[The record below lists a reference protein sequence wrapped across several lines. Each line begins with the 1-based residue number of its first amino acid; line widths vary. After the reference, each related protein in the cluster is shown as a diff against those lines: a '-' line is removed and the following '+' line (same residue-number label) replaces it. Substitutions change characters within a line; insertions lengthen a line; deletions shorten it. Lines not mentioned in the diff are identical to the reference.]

1 MADYPY
7 DDEEQKDPLLIQGH
21 PHPTGDVVDQGNLQT
36 APATAPT
43 PTTDVDAYAQGAPPA
58 APQETQAAPEAAPS
72 QVPPGKPP
80 AANPQTDVNSAALD
94 PDAYNPRQIP
104 EPTLYHQPM
113 ADPRAEAELQS
124 SEQVRAQKL
133 QQSQQSDENRRA
145 KEVVS
150 GLKSSGVEMVTDLD
164 GTTHPKLDDQGRVIY
179 KPAVLSPFEDRG
191 EEAGDGRYVSV
202 VRDRFGNE
210 QDVPLKSKIDPQ
222 TGERYV
228 TGADGVSKVSLG
240 VDQDYV
246 LRRDVTN
253 LGKVAS
259 EARAE
264 VSALGSQKKD
274 LTDQI
279 TDYGNQ
285 AAVIASKKTL
295 TDDDRAEI
303 KRLQGARQQAVQQL
317 DTVNDAHDAKSQE
330 AQAATQQWL
339 DKRKLI
345 TDKIKQSMG
354 LPGSQPPPGAPAT
367 QGPATQP
374 DGTPTQSPLP
384 SQAPLPKE
392 TPQSPAAN
400 PNTTAASPAV
410 QNLPDDQ
417 KQAVADFQTAAM
429 GIHPGI
435 WARTKNALGSLVG
448 EAAVG
453 GAKSLEGFATISEN
467 IYNGLFGTDEK
478 ATGARAL
485 ANALMKVPGV
495 LTNPQLKD
503 TPEAKVARTVGNY
516 GSLIAEGLLD
526 PAIPVTQMFGAG
538 YEGQHDAAMQYF
550 DNKAAQNPDAPRD
563 RAAEA
568 ASADRAGLLGAS
580 INAVVALLPV
590 SAAAKSITKVFGKAS
605 TDQVANVLNEAYEK
619 GGAPAVAN
627 VLNELRGVMTNV
639 TGAGDEAFRQ
649 TASNALKGVVSEITK
664 SPTERLAAV
673 AARSAT
679 DATVFGASQVAQ
691 NLVSKRYNPDTG
703 LFENVPEA
711 ATTGF
716 VMGAGFGGLEQVAAA
731 KKAGQARTDIA
742 TQFAKQAKGGPAP
755 SAPSGAAE
763 PAMDQQALTEI
774 KGAMDSHRE
783 DLTRE
788 RSIIQSE
795 VDDASQPIEGKA
807 DKIARVKDLDG
818 QIAAITTTPTTGD
831 KNESATIPP
840 AAVSP
845 NEPQPAQPGTGGA
858 ADNRPVPDNPEA
870 QAPVQQQAQEGA
882 QPQPRQR
889 DVAATG
895 DEAPDAAHGQP
906 DEAGSGSALLDSAAK
921 ANGVKFDGTEGEFHY
936 FTDVANKG
944 KETSFVVPLD
954 ATPEVFRDKL
964 SAVRDRMGGG
974 PPVEAVRQPFPHFNP
989 GLDKALSESINK
1001 EGGAVV
1007 VAGGQKLPVAK
1018 GIGNWGTRIGDDVHL
1033 ADGSVISHEHV
1044 SAVETPSG
1052 KTLWSRTVDAAAH
1065 EAATSPHND
1074 LKHPSGAQAEA
1085 ENYKMGH
1092 DSIGGMPIS
1101 FENPA
1106 GSIRT
1111 NVDGS
1116 LLEKLSGESGNHA
1129 DRKNAHFAKAA
1140 LAAREAGDAEG
1151 LKNAAQQISG
1161 VQVTKGGR
1169 PWATKMLAHYGRFK
1183 GTVGADGDHLDAYV
1197 KEGTPKDYSGPVFV
1211 INQKKLGSVTPTG
1224 REPSGQTG
1232 GDFDEHKA
1240 MVGYSSQAEAVA
1252 AYAKHYDI
1260 PAAKLI
1266 HSVAAMPWDKFKDWA
1281 KNGDLKKPAQS
1292 SIGQDQAVGGT
1303 KPEPQDLDRA
1313 QRLVAKA
1320 LIGEKAKAS
1329 IDGLGATIVR
1339 NTSGVAGDLG
1349 LMRAKWDLDAQGNPQ
1364 WRVMIDEPGLAVKF
1378 KDIDD
1383 ATAQE
1388 TINTAVDEEITHL
1401 ATFEAVRRDWEAAGK
1416 QKPFGEFFND
1426 AMKDIYNAMDDE
1438 ERKTVQ
1444 DAYQTRDLSPVAMGA
1459 EFIRQ
1464 LLQQKRIGKVT
1475 EATIRARSL
1484 IEKLL
1489 AVLKSVWENIKNR
1502 SEALRRTIE
1511 QTEAVLDEIEKA
1523 GKEERGP
1530 PAKRTKEFQT
1540 AKGSKYEVHEDGTT
1554 TRVKASRPEHPGD
1567 EGQKQR
1573 SEKTVYVS
1581 SEDVQKLAPPQA
1593 HWRIIDHGNGK
1604 MSLATEKNGQWGIA
1618 ESQKEVAV
1626 SDTPTKGAFPLE
1638 LWGKKMT
1645 AGAESYGKAHFGN
1658 EITNVGASKK
1668 PVTPQVAPL
1677 SGMTPLGA
1685 KQEPETKP
1693 IESGASDELKAQAK
1707 KAFEGMFAPEPQF
1720 TGKEIAITMRLQ
1732 RGESV
1737 DQVAKAYAMPAKVV
1751 AKVYDRVIG
1760 AAPLQPQEHGIN
1772 LGAPEP
1778 IQQIALPKEK
1788 RPAFMDLADKLEAGG
1803 ITTPE
1808 KLAAFIN
1815 EISDGRALQYTKAVW
1830 KLMESTGAVDE
1841 KDAPA
1846 NWDTPISLATNG
1858 SGPNVPGS
1866 EPPVGQRG
1874 SNAGQPN
1881 GPEDRNAGEVEAGSE
1896 VSPGAVPTEAQ
1907 RPGARQPAG
1916 SGRGQPEGAGVGTS
1930 GESVAAT
1937 EADDAERVD
1946 SPVAGAG
1953 SGDSGGTSLTGP
1965 TERVAAGSG
1974 SERNFRIRSGA
1985 IAPGGAVAKLK
1996 ANLAAL
2002 KLLKQ
2007 LQKDNR
2013 PATPEEQAKLVQYTG
2028 WGAMKT
2034 AFDEIKAGRRG
2045 TYSEDANW
2053 TAKWGKV
2060 YDQLKTLLTPDEW
2073 EKNAEASMTAHY
2085 TAPEEINAMWSM
2097 VKRLGFGGGRVLEP
2111 AIGTGNFF
2119 GLMPQDLMQHSKLFG
2134 MDMDPIAGGISQK
2147 LYPGADI
2154 KLSKFEKA
2162 KLPNNYFDLVISNV
2176 PFHEVGPIDS
2186 RYPQLNL
2193 HNYFFARS
2201 FDLAKPG
2208 GLVVAIT
2215 SNSTL
2220 DNNPDQRKYLA
2231 DKADLVAA
2239 IRLPNNAFLDNA
2251 GTEVT
2256 TDILVFRKP
2265 DGTPFKGETF
2275 LSTVQVGE
2283 DKGQPVVA
2291 NEYFARHP
2299 EMAIGKHSL
2308 QGTQYRENSYALVPD
2323 KYRPLAESL
2332 QEAIQKLPENI
2343 FSHARD
2349 FYENQQQDFGI
2360 VREGEKEGSVSF
2372 KDGRPLQVTGNEYK
2386 QPAWATKGFSSRTRD
2401 PVKRIEM
2408 AKSFVGLRDQM
2419 KELLAEELNPAATD
2433 AGLEATRAK
2442 LRDLYDKHVKAFG
2455 QLEKGN
2461 LKFLEEDPEY
2471 YLVMGL
2477 EVVGKERKGDTFEK
2491 VIKPADILSQR
2502 TLFPVTPPSHV
2513 ADVKDAALV
2522 SMQYRGKIDAPYIAE
2537 LTGLQPD
2544 EAEQGVLDA
2553 GLAFKNP
2560 VTGLLETRDAYLSS
2574 NVRQKL
2580 REAEAA
2586 AKDDPRYDKNV
2597 EQLKAIQP
2605 ERIDFA
2611 NISARAGSSWIPEP
2625 VYTSFAQKIL
2635 GKTAKV
2641 TYNKTLDRWS
2651 VALGGKEISA
2661 AENKSIYGTDRAT
2674 GTDILG
2680 DVLNLRNPKIYD
2692 TVEEMNDAGKMSKKQ
2707 VLNKS
2712 ATDQAQAKALRFK
2725 QEFDTFMRED
2735 PDANKSIEDTYNE
2748 QFNSYV
2754 VPMFDG
2760 SHLVFPGMAAVYK
2773 GRPMK
2778 LRSNQKDGVFR
2789 VTQTGGALLAHGVG
2803 AGKTI
2808 TIIAAAMEMR
2818 RLGLARKP
2826 LIVVDKPT
2834 TGQFAQTFRQ
2844 VYPNANVLVATEDS
2858 FTAANRKRFMSRI
2871 ATGNWDAVVMSNS
2884 QFDLMPNDPA
2894 VIQQYVQTAIDQL
2907 KEIASEVESEEGK
2920 GTPKV
2925 RQIRT
2930 EIKRLEN
2937 RLGKLLDRLGKRQ
2950 DDTIYFEQSGVDA
2963 LFVDEVHGYKKVPF
2977 VTKMDPVKGI
2987 DRQPS
2992 QKAIALHAKVQFIH
3006 ENNRNKNVITAT
3018 GTPVT
3023 NTLAEAWN
3031 MTRLVNPKLLEEWGV
3046 DTFDKFVS
3054 TFAEVVNS
3062 TEINAANQWV
3072 SVERLSRF
3080 TNGPELVK
3088 MIRTAWDVRMGED
3101 LKDLSL
3107 PSIKGGKPELVSL
3120 EVTPEQLKI
3129 TDFLQSVYKQFQG
3142 LEAKQRRAYSWIPI
3156 VTMSTGMAASVD
3168 PRLVNPSLPDNP
3180 NSVINK
3186 AVENVAAIY
3195 HETTPKRSTQI
3206 VFLDRYRPMNTEK
3219 IRRFAAGAE
3228 VHVGD
3233 EQSADEALKDQ
3244 SRRQA
3249 LEPSD
3254 DAFSESPLNLYDD
3267 LREKLV
3273 KAGVPREEIAIANE
3287 HDTDAKRL
3295 KMQEDMQTGRIRL
3308 LIGSTAKIGQGI
3320 NVSDKL
3326 YAAHHLDPPIQM
3338 TPAQYIQRNGRIIRD
3353 PNENAEVR
3361 MLNYGMKRTLAAGI
3375 WDRINTKAKFII
3387 QILMGKGVGRD
3398 FEDPADEI
3406 TMSIAEQV
3414 AELTGDRRVLK
3425 KVELESQVRS
3435 LQAAREAHF
3444 NNVGSARRSLRETQ
3458 TQLDRYDE
3466 DLIPAAITDKEL
3478 LENAF
3483 GPDGKNFA
3491 AKVGEKAFSDPK
3503 EYDAAINNLLETG
3516 LSKSGDYFNGD
3527 GKKDTGI
3534 RYEAEQQ
3541 LNGLRVHTQFKY
3553 WNPEKFLQSDPEVY
3567 TSFSTPNTKGL
3578 NSTNAKTG
3586 VGMIQAAR
3594 KIWEERDQRIE
3605 QLKAASQNARD
3616 QIPKLEA
3623 EAAKTFTQ
3631 EKELTDKSAEL
3642 SQLTSELLG
3651 GDAPQEASGGSLTD
3665 EAPEGEQPAIGA
3677 PEPTPPAADPTQG
3690 VLKSAFAE
3698 LPKKEQQVLAMRLA
3712 EKTDAEISKA
3722 TGLPPVGIETAYQIA
3737 VRKMQKARQA
3747 AGDVRATMR
3756 RVMAE
3761 NSGQRTLGRPDLA
3774 NPAAGDLSRK
3784 LVDATDQIRKES
3796 GVPGKRKDKEV
3807 IAAAKARLQKNYDG
3821 EREQLIAK
3829 ATGGQ
3834 QLDDEETVMA
3844 KKIVAREALKA
3855 VRAGNDEA
3863 ILEGAKLIDA
3873 YRMTG
3878 TTQARAMRQR
3888 FDNYLSPEER
3898 ASEYIAES
3906 LLTPDQGRRDRLS
3919 RLGEQI
3925 TDLEQQLEEAKN
3937 RNADPMDLK
3946 KLLDDRE
3953 KKLAEREAI
3962 IKNWAKKVEGIK
3974 KKLAALGLDL
3984 ENMSEEEISKVLKDR
3999 AKANKAIR
4007 AIAEAKADNWDA
4019 LYEYWINGLLSSPTT
4034 LAVKMMSDV
4043 AHGALD
4049 FGPQRWIEAAVN
4061 QMLPGEKS
4069 KSPQFGELP
4078 YVYKSIFPA
4087 LGRAFTTLIQSWRAE
4102 SPMFEGEFTNSE
4114 FHRTPAIAGAK
4125 GKLFRVP
4132 TRNIMAAD
4140 DAASS
4145 ALATMQVQAEAYRQ
4159 ATAEGKKGDDLAKR
4173 MVELTKLNSGDPSDA
4188 WVAARE
4194 YSAMLRFQA
4203 ELGPIG
4209 KWLQAGKQSV
4219 PGVRYALPFIKTMS
4233 NIFKI
4238 GLRKTPLGSARLLWK
4253 LGRDGAARMNWDGS
4267 DYEYSRPEAVKN
4279 ISEQIL
4285 AWALTFGLLG
4295 LTRKNDDNDGLP
4307 IITGTVPYTPS
4318 SKGVRDLAMRTAP
4331 PTSIRIGNKWYNY
4344 SRIEPWGVM
4353 LATTVD
4359 LINQARQVENT
4370 GDVTGAMG
4378 KLLNH
4383 TLTQVKDKTF
4393 ARGVSDILNAIQ
4405 DGEHAVEWA
4414 GNFAAS
4420 WVPFTSLVKA
4430 AARGTDDSVRETKVW
4445 GRDGWTDSMLES
4457 LKYKAFPAASDV
4469 IQPKIDLWGNEI
4481 KKDTGISPATDW
4493 LYRMTVPVQT
4503 EAAGKVDQVDRM
4515 ILNWNN
4521 AHPSEEFSPVPP
4533 PPMWEKK
4540 IDGKNQSIYMSRDEY
4555 RRFLEVS
4562 GKEAHALVEIQ
4573 SLNHDNPNREDME
4586 AVTKALSTARHNVK
4600 ESLWQ
4605 EHLGHLGQ

>member
-453 GAKSLEGFATISEN
+453 GAKSLVGFATISEN

-605 TDQVANVLNEAYEK
+605 TDQVANVLNDAYEK

-711 ATTGF
+711 AYTGF
-716 VMGAGFGGLEQVAAA
+716 GMGAAFGGLEQVAAA

-742 TQFAKQAKGGPAP
+742 TQLAKQARGGPAP

-795 VDDASQPIEGKA
+795 VDDTSQPIEGKA

-858 ADNRPVPDNPEA
+858 ADNRPVPNQPEA
-870 QAPVQQQAQEGA
+870 APAV
-882 QPQPRQR
+882 QPR
-889 DVAATG
+889 AEG
-895 DEAPDAAHGQP
+895 KAPDVRSGQTPAASNEADNAPHGQP
-906 DEAGSGSALLDSAAK
+906 ADAGTGPALLKSVPDLQNTEEAEAHGKSGQADIPALMQRYQDILKEAEGESGDQRVKTITRAQLYREAAGEAAK
-921 ANGVKFDGTEGEFHY
+921 
-936 FTDVANKG
+936 
-944 KETSFVVPLD
+944 
-954 ATPEVFRDKL
+954 L
-964 SAVRDRMGGG
+964 SG
-974 PPVEAVRQPFPHFNP
+974 
-989 GLDKALSESINK
+989 
-1001 EGGAVV
+1001 
-1007 VAGGQKLPVAK
+1007 
-1018 GIGNWGTRIGDDVHL
+1018 
-1033 ADGSVISHEHV
+1033 
-1044 SAVETPSG
+1044 
-1052 KTLWSRTVDAAAH
+1052 TVDASAH
-1065 EAATSPHND
+1065 EAATSPTNARTS
-1074 LKHPSGAQAEA
+1074 PSLAQHEA
-1085 ENYKMGH
+1085 DNAKLGH
-1092 DSIGGMPIS
+1092 SSVGGMPIS
-1101 FENPA
+1101 IENPA

-1111 NVDGS
+1111 NVD
-1116 LLEKLSGESGNHA
+1116 L
-1129 DRKNAHFAKAA
+1129 AKVKE
-1140 LAAREAGDAEG
+1140 LA
-1151 LKNAAQQISG
+1151 NAAPSPDGSNRAAVNLLAHHAQGNAEAVSGIGKMLKAKHPEIS
-1161 VQVTKGGR
+1161 KGQ
-1169 PWATKMLAHYGRFK
+1169 PWANKMQANYGRFK
-1183 GTVGADGDHLDAYV
+1183 GTVGKDGEHIDAYV
-1197 KEGTPKDYSGPVFV
+1197 KPGTPTEHKGNVYV
-1211 INQKKLGSVTPTG
+1211 INQKKADGS
-1224 REPSGQTG
+1224 
-1232 GDFDEHKA
+1232 FDEHKA
-1240 MVGYSSQAEAVA
+1240 MVGYGSQEEAVA
-1252 AYAKHYDI
+1252 AYSKHYDI
-1260 PAAKLI
+1260 PSAKLI
-1266 HSVAAMPWDKFKDWA
+1266 HSVAAMPWPAFKIWA
-1281 KNGDLKKPAQS
+1281 RSGNHSVPAQTTTV
-1292 SIGQDQAVGGT
+1292 GQYSGLMQAGATQEGNEKILSAGKWPNGKAVTAADRERLKADNVAAQKIIDAHGGKYPYGNNEQKAAAVHVRET
-1303 KPEPQDLDRA
+1303 PEAGAGEGQERESVPEATGASAGRVPAVDLARA
-1313 QRLVAKA
+1313 EGLVQKA
-1320 LIGEKAKAS
+1320 LVGDKVKAS
-1329 IDGLGATIVR
+1329 LDGLGAAIVR
-1339 NTSGVAGDLG
+1339 NTSGVPGQFG
-1349 LMRAKWDLDAQGNPQ
+1349 LMRAKWDIDANGDPH
-1364 WRVMIDEPGLAVKF
+1364 WKVLIDEPGLSQKF
-1378 KDIDD
+1378 KGISD
-1383 ATAQE
+1383 AVAQE
-1388 TINTAVDEEITHL
+1388 TINTAVDEEVTHL
-1401 ATFEAVRRDWEAAGK
+1401 ATFEAVRRDWAAAGK
-1416 QKPFGEFFND
+1416 PKPFGEFFGD

-1438 ERKTVQ
+1438 ERQTVQ
-1444 DAYQTRDLSPVAMGA
+1444 DAYQTRDLTPVAMGA

-1475 EATIRARSL
+1475 EATIRAQSL

-1489 AVLKSVWENIKNR
+1489 AVLKAVWDNIKAR

-1511 QTEAVLDEIEKA
+1511 QTEAVLDEIERA
-1523 GKEERGP
+1523 SKEEPKAAPIRENNSAIL
-1530 PAKRTKEFQT
+1530 AKMRERLKEQ
-1540 AKGSKYEVHEDGTT
+1540 
-1554 TRVKASRPEHPGD
+1554 
-1567 EGQKQR
+1567 
-1573 SEKTVYVS
+1573 EKTGVV
-1581 SEDVQKLAPPQA
+1581 DDRLAEQI
-1593 HWRIIDHGNGK
+1593 RN
-1604 MSLATEKNGQWGIA
+1604 LEKN
-1618 ESQKEVAV
+1618 E
-1626 SDTPTKGAFPLE
+1626 
-1638 LWGKKMT
+1638 
-1645 AGAESYGKAHFGN
+1645 
-1658 EITNVGASKK
+1658 KK

-1677 SGMTPLGA
+1677 KGMTPLGG
-1685 KQEPETKP
+1685 KP
-1693 IESGASDELKAQAK
+1693 SGASKELKDQAK
-1707 KAFEGMFAPEPQF
+1707 KAFEGLFSPEPQF
-1720 TGKEIAITMRLQ
+1720 TGKEIAVALRIQ
-1732 RGESV
+1732 RGESPE
-1737 DQVAKAYAMPAKVV
+1737 DVAKAYAMPLQKVEQ
-1751 AKVYDRVIG
+1751 VYDRVIG
-1760 AAPLQPQEHGIN
+1760 AAPINQEHGIN

-1778 IQQIALPKEK
+1778 IQQIALPKDK
-1788 RPAFMDLADKLEAGG
+1788 RTTFMQLADSLEAEK

-1815 EISDGRALQYTKAVW
+1815 EVSDGRALQYTKAVW

-1846 NWDTPISLATNG
+1846 NWDEPISLATNG
-1858 SGPNVPGS
+1858 QEPNVSADESPG
-1866 EPPVGQRG
+1866 GQRG
-1874 SNAGQPN
+1874 SNAG
-1881 GPEDRNAGEVEAGSE
+1881 ESDAAKAGDAGQVEAT
-1896 VSPGAVPTEAQ
+1896 GAVRREGVPAEAG
-1907 RPGARQPAG
+1907 RSDTGHPAG
-1916 SGRGQPEGAGVGTS
+1916 GGQGDRAGTELGES
-1930 GESVAAT
+1930 RESVAAT
-1937 EADDAERVD
+1937 RADDAERTD
-1946 SPVAGAG
+1946 SPVAGVG
-1953 SGDSGGTSLTGP
+1953 PESGGGASLTGP
-1965 TERVAAGSG
+1965 TGGGSSGERGAL
-1974 SERNFRIRSGA
+1974 ERNFRIPPGQ
-1985 IAPGGAVAKLK
+1985 IAPSGSVAKLK
-1996 ANLAAL
+1996 ANMAAL

-2007 LQKDNR
+2007 LQKEDR
-2013 PATPEEQAKLVQYTG
+2013 PATPEEQAKLVQFTG
-2028 WGAMKT
+2028 WGQFKN
-2034 AFDEIKAGRRG
+2034 AFDEIRAGRRG
-2045 TYSEDANW
+2045 TYQEDQNW
-2053 TAKWGKV
+2053 TQKWGKV
-2060 YDQLKTLLTPDEW
+2060 YDQLKSILAPEEW
-2073 EKNAEASMTAHY
+2073 ERAAESTLNAHY
-2085 TAPEEINAMWSM
+2085 TAPEAIKAMWSI
-2097 VKRLGFGGGRVLEP
+2097 VDRLGFKGGRVLEP
-2111 AIGTGNFF
+2111 AIGVGHFL
-2119 GLMPQDLMQHSKLFG
+2119 GLMPENLMQHSKLFG
-2134 MDMDPIAGGISQK
+2134 LDMDSIGSGISQK

-2154 KLSKFEKA
+2154 KTGRFEKA
-2162 KLPNNYFDLVISNV
+2162 KLPNNYFDLVMSNV
-2176 PFHEVGPIDS
+2176 PFHEVGPVDS

-2193 HNYFFARS
+2193 HNYFFARA

-2239 IRLPNNAFLDNA
+2239 IRLPNTAFQENA

-2265 DGTPFKGETF
+2265 DGTPFKGEPF
-2275 LSTVQVGE
+2275 LNTVQVAE

-2308 QGTQYRENSYALVPD
+2308 QGTMYRDNSYALVPD
-2323 KYRPLAESL
+2323 KYRPLSESL
-2332 QEAIQKLPENI
+2332 QEAIQKVPEGV

-2349 FYENQQQDFGI
+2349 FYEQQQPDFGV

-2372 KDGRPLQVTGNEYK
+2372 KDGRPLQVTGSEYK
-2386 QPAWATKGFSSRTRD
+2386 QPAWADAGFRSRTRD

-2419 KELLAEELNPAATD
+2419 KELLAEELNPDATD
-2433 AGLEATRAK
+2433 AGLAATRDK
-2442 LRDLYDKHVKAFG
+2442 LRQLYDEHVKKFG

-2477 EVVGKERKGDTFEK
+2477 EMVGKERVGDTFEK
-2491 VIKPADILSQR
+2491 VIKPADILTQR
-2502 TLFPVTPPSHV
+2502 TLFPVTPPTHV
-2513 ADVKDAALV
+2513 PDVKDASMV
-2522 SMQYRGKIDAPYIAE
+2522 SMQYRGKIDVPYVSE
-2537 LTGLQPD
+2537 LTGLSPE
-2544 EAEQGVLDA
+2544 EAEDSILDSGV
-2553 GLAFKNP
+2553 AFKDP
-2560 VTGLLETRDAYLSS
+2560 VTGLLETRAAYLSS

-2580 REAEAA
+2580 IQAEAA
-2586 AKDDPRYDKNV
+2586 AKDDSRYQKNV
-2597 EQLKAIQP
+2597 DELKAIQP
-2605 ERIDFA
+2605 ERVGFD
-2611 NISARAGSSWIPEP
+2611 NIRARAGSSWIPEP
-2625 VYTSFAQKIL
+2625 IYTSFAAKTL
-2635 GKTAKV
+2635 GKSAKV

-2651 VALGGKEISA
+2651 VSLGNKDAFA
-2661 AENKSIYGTDRAT
+2661 AENKSLYGTDRAT
-2674 GTDILG
+2674 GSDILT
-2680 DVLNLRNPKIYD
+2680 DVLNLRNPKVYD
-2692 TVEEMNDAGKMSKKQ
+2692 TVEEMGANGKMSKKQ
-2707 VLNKS
+2707 VLNKP

-2725 QEFDTFMRED
+2725 QEFDTYIRED

-2754 VPMFDG
+2754 VPTFDG
-2760 SHLVFPGMAAVYK
+2760 SHLVFPGMASVYK
-2773 GRPMK
+2773 GRPLK
-2778 LRSNQKDGVFR
+2778 LRSNQKDGIFR
-2789 VTQTGGALLAHGVG
+2789 VTQTGNVLLAHGVG
-2803 AGKTI
+2803 AGKTL
-2808 TIIAAAMEMR
+2808 TIIGSAMEMR
-2818 RLGLARKP
+2818 RMGLARKP
-2826 LIVVDKPT
+2826 LIIVDKPT
-2834 TGQFAQTFRQ
+2834 IGQFAQTFRQ
-2844 VYPNANVLVATEDS
+2844 VYPNANVLVATEES

-2871 ATGNWDAVVMSNS
+2871 ATGNWDSVVMSDS
-2884 QFDLMPNDPA
+2884 QFDLMPSDPA
-2894 VIQQYVQTAIDQL
+2894 VLQQYVQTNIDQL
-2907 KEIASEVESEEGK
+2907 KEVASEVESEEGK

-2937 RLGKLLDRLGKRQ
+2937 RLGKMLDKLGKRQ

-2963 LFVDEVHGYKKVPF
+2963 MFVDEVHDYKKVPF

-2987 DRQPS
+2987 DRSPS
-2992 QKAIALHAKVQFIH
+2992 QRATALHAKVQFIH

-3031 MTRLVNPKLLEEWGV
+3031 MTRLVAPKLLEDWGV

-3072 SVERLSRF
+3072 SVERLSWF

-3101 LKDLSL
+3101 LKDLNV
-3107 PSIKGGKPELVSL
+3107 PQIKGGKPELVSL
-3120 EVTPEQLKI
+3120 EVTPEQLAI

-3168 PRLVNPSLPDNP
+3168 PRLVNPSLADNP
-3180 NSVINK
+3180 NSVINHAAK
-3186 AVENVAAIY
+3186 NIAAIH
-3195 HETTPKRSTQI
+3195 HETAEKRSAQI

-3219 IRRFAAGAE
+3219 IRLFAAGSP
-3228 VHVGD
+3228 VSIGD
-3233 EQSADEALKDQ
+3233 ESQADEALKDQ
-3244 SRRQA
+3244 ANRQA
-3249 LEPSD
+3249 MEPQDS
-3254 DAFSESPLNLYDD
+3254 AFSDGPLNLYND
-3267 LREKLV
+3267 LRDKLV
-3273 KAGVPREEIAIANE
+3273 ALGVPRDEIAIASE
-3287 HDTDAKRL
+3287 HDGETKWLR
-3295 KMQEDMQTGRIRL
+3295 MQEDMQTGRKRV
-3308 LIGSTAKIGQGI
+3308 LIGSTAKVGQGI

-3338 TPAQYIQRNGRIIRD
+3338 TPSQYIQRNGRIIRD
-3353 PNENAEVR
+3353 PNENSEIR

-3398 FEDPADEI
+3398 FEDPADEV

-3414 AELTGDRRVLK
+3414 AELTGDRRVLR
-3425 KVELESQVRS
+3425 KVELESEVRA
-3435 LQAAREAHF
+3435 LQASREAHF
-3444 NNVGSARRSLRETQ
+3444 NNVGAARRKARETQ
-3458 TQLDRYDE
+3458 EQLDRYDKE
-3466 DLIPAAITDKEL
+3466 LIPAAEKDKAF

-3483 GPDGKNFA
+3483 GPDGKNFS
-3491 AKVGEKAFSDPK
+3491 AKVGDKLFSDPK
-3503 EYDAAINNLLETG
+3503 EYDATVKDLVETG
-3516 LSKSGDYFNGD
+3516 QKKAQQFFESKAGEKNYSIHYEAHGEINGMRAETQLRYVNPLRGKLSGDD
-3527 GKKDTGI
+3527 SEI
-3534 RYEAEQQ
+3534 
-3541 LNGLRVHTQFKY
+3541 
-3553 WNPEKFLQSDPEVY
+3553 Y
-3567 TSFSTPNTKGL
+3567 TAFSTPESKGMG
-3578 NSTNAKTG
+3578 STNSKTG
-3586 VGMIQAAR
+3586 AGIVQAAKR
-3594 KIWEERDQRIE
+3594 LWENRDDRIDT
-3605 QLKAASQNARD
+3605 LKRASADTRA

-3623 EAAKTFTQ
+3623 EAAKKFTQ
-3631 EKELTDKSAEL
+3631 EKELEDKSAEL
-3642 SQLTSELLG
+3642 NTLTRELLG
-3651 GDAPQEASGGSLTD
+3651 GGTKVEEAAGGDLT
-3665 EAPEGEQPAIGA
+3665 AGEQPTIGA
-3677 PEPTPPAADPTQG
+3677 PEPPEPIPPDPTQG
-3690 VLKSAFAE
+3690 ALKSAFAE
-3698 LPKKEQQVLAMRLA
+3698 LPQKEQRVLAMKLA
-3712 EKTDAEISKA
+3712 NKSDAEIQKA
-3722 TGLPPVGIETAYQIA
+3722 TGLPAVGVETAYQMA
-3737 VRKMQKARQA
+3737 VKKMQRARQA
-3747 AGDVRATMR
+3747 AGDVKATMR
-3756 RVMAE
+3756 KVVAE
-3761 NSGQRTLGRPDLA
+3761 KSGERTLGRPQLA
-3774 NPAAGDLSRK
+3774 NPAAGDISRK
-3784 LVDATDQIRKES
+3784 LVDTIDEIRKQS
-3796 GVPGKRKDKEV
+3796 GVPGRRKDSEV
-3807 IAAAKARLQKNYDG
+3807 MAAARSRLQKNYAG

-3829 ATGGQ
+3829 ATAGQ

-3844 KKIVAREALKA
+3844 KKIVARESLKA
-3855 VRAGNDEA
+3855 VRAGTDEA
-3863 ILEGAKLIDA
+3863 VLEGAKLIDA

-3953 KKLAEREAI
+3953 RKLAEREAI

-4102 SPMFEGEFTNSE
+4102 SPLFEGEFTNSE

-4481 KKDTGISPATDW
+4481 KKDTGISPVTDW

-4573 SLNHDNPNREDME
+4573 SLNHDNPTREDIE